1 MKKATTKS
9 DIEIFIDAFGVTPKP
24 INENRTMFRVRDIDS
39 SVKEAREII
48 NSKQLHLKVVSDADM
63 ASYRCFEVHLLP

>member
-1 MKKATTKS
+1 MKKATIKS

-24 INENRTMFRVRDIDS
+24 INEKRTMFRVRDIDS

-48 NSKQLHLKVVSDADM
+48 DRKQLNLKVVSDADM
-63 ASYRCFEVHLLP
+63 ASYRCFEVHLIA